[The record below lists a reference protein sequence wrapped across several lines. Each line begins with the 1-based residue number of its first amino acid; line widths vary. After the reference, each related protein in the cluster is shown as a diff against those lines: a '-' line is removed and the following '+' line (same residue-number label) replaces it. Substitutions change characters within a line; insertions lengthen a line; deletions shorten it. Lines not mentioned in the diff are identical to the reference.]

1 MDTHRWR
8 ELLTE
13 LSHVTLAS
21 NNTDAHTRAAAVD
34 GWLGFAPV
42 DEAAIAAAEARLGV
56 RLPPSYCAFLAVS
69 DGWRDCGPF
78 ISRLF
83 SSAEMDWFA
92 VRHQD
97 WIDIWL
103 DDDDEI
109 PVSDEEYGR
118 YGEEQDSGAIRVE
131 YLPTMLQ
138 VSDVGD
144 AAVILLNPR
153 VIFPDGE
160 WEAWFFANWI
170 PGAYRYR
177 SFWELVV
184 DQLES
189 ARDRLREERGEPN
202 PWVHPS
208 LGVAADDVDGLLAA
222 LNRPAWE
229 DQFHAIE
236 ALGNLRAPRAV
247 EPLLAILRDRGA
259 DLALRERA
267 AVALGRTRDPRV
279 LPALIDALGAEA
291 ISADI
296 FTVGALLGNPASL
309 PCDPDEVAAVSAM
322 SLPEFLSQLPA
333 ALAGVAP
340 PELLAQIVAG
350 LSPEGVAGG
359 IGDHLAHAV
368 RQGLL
373 EYGPGALPALEAA
386 LERPDPELRRRVQAV
401 ISDLGGS
408 AT

>member
-177 SFWELVV
+177 SFWELAV

-189 ARDRLREERGEPN
+189 ARDRLREERG
-202 PWVHPS
+202 
-208 LGVAADDVDGLLAA
+208 
-222 LNRPAWE
+222 
-229 DQFHAIE
+229 
-236 ALGNLRAPRAV
+236 